1 MAGRLHVDD
10 WTRHPRMPT
19 FRGVDPP
26 VFSPNLAPRQWLS
39 ILRRENGRLVLF
51 DAFWGLTPTWLKVL
65 DQAPHCARAESLDER
80 PMFREALAERR
91 CLVPVTG
98 VYVWQAGLRGK
109 QPFLVTHS
117 DRSPLLLAGIWS
129 RYAPDVGEPR
139 DSFALI
145 TVPTTEVVAPVS
157 DRLPAVISGSD
168 AQDWLSPDASPEA
181 IRNLLAPADRELLGA
196 FPVSKR
202 VNDPAHQDW
211 ACGYPTGPM
220 RVWSGD

>member
-10 WTRHPRMPT
+10 WTRHPTSPA
-19 FRGVDPP
+19 FRAVDSPI
-26 VFSPNLAPRQWLS
+26 FSPNLAPRHWLS
-39 ILRRENGRLVLF
+39 ILRQEAETTVLR

-98 VYVWQAGLRGK
+98 IYVWQAGLRGK
-109 QPFLVTHS
+109 QPYLVTHT

-129 RYAPDVGEPR
+129 RYAPETGESR

-145 TVPTTEVVAPVS
+145 TVPATEIVAPMS
-157 DRLPAVISGSD
+157 DRLPAIID
-168 AQDWLSPDASPEA
+168 ASQAETWLSPGMPSGSARE
-181 IRNLLAPADRELLGA
+181 LLGTADRELLGV
-196 FPVSKR
+196 FPVSRR
-202 VNDPAHQDW
+202 VNDPAYQDW
-211 ACGYPTGPM
+211 NCAYPVGAM
-220 RVWSGD
+220 RVWTA

>member
-10 WTRHPRMPT
+10 WTRDPRMPA
-19 FRGVDPP
+19 FHAVDPP
-26 VFSPNLAPRQWLS
+26 VFSPNLAPRRWLS
-39 ILRRENGRLVLF
+39 ILRQEAGRPVLR

-65 DQAPHCARAESLDER
+65 SQAPHCARAESLEER

-98 VYVWQAGLRGK
+98 IYVWQAGLRGK
-109 QPFLVTHS
+109 QPFLVTHG

-129 RYAPDVGEPR
+129 RYALDAGESR

-145 TVPTTEVVAPVS
+145 TVATTEAIAPVS
-157 DRLPAVISGSD
+157 DRLPAIISTSS
-168 AQDWLSPDASPEA
+168 AQDWLSSDVSPDA
-181 IRNLLAPADRELLGA
+181 IRDLIAPADRELLGA
-196 FPVSKR
+196 FPVSRR

-220 RVWSGD
+220 RVWSAD